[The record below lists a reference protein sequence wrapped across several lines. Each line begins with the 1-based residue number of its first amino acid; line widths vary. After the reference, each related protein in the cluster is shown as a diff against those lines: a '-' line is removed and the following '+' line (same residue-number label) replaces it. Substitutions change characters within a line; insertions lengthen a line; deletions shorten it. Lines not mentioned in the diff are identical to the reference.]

1 MIIDKFGIPAIRNS
15 WCDAN
20 KIDDHVLRG
29 YTKASKNLYTS
40 FVFLHVTFFAMK
52 TPKQMLLLRPT
63 SNLSAFGI
71 HAAIEGQGLGQ
82 GPFRVHISHAYRF
95 CIRASTCKQTH

>member
-20 KIDDHVLRG
+20 KIDDHVLLG

-40 FVFLHVTFFAMK
+40 FVLLHDIFCHEDSEANAVIAAHVIT
-52 TPKQMLLLRPT
+52 
-63 SNLSAFGI
+63 NLSAFGV

-95 CIRASTCKQTH
+95 CI